1 MCEQNLKRKAAVILS
16 LCMAVSGVSLVL
28 GGCTRREQ
36 LVLETADMAD
46 ESRGGE
52 PGLTG
57 QFPAGEA
64 AGTDSERMQEQAA
77 GQAGRGQTQSGS
89 ALQAGQGQTQSG
101 SGQQAGQGQTQPES
115 GQQAG
120 QSQYSTAGDE
130 AAKAGQYATGTGV
143 DGSAQSGGGAQ
154 TSDGTVIWV
163 HVCGAVRKA
172 GVYELPAGS
181 RVYEAVQE
189 AGGFA
194 ADADESYVNQAQ
206 RLSDGAKLVIPT
218 VEQVEEA
225 AGDSRTEAGQIGIVE
240 QAGVQ
245 QAGYGVSDAGT
256 GDGAGQTDPVS
267 AAADGRININTASE
281 AQLCEIPGIG
291 ATRAAAIAA
300 YRQEH
305 GGFSSI
311 EEIMNVSGIKEGTY
325 AKIKDR
331 ITVN

>member
-46 ESRGGE
+46 ESSGGG
-52 PGLTG
+52 PGMAG
-57 QFPAGEA
+57 QVPDGDA
-64 AGTDSERMQEQAA
+64 AGTGPERMQE
-77 GQAGRGQTQSGS
+77 
-89 ALQAGQGQTQSG
+89 QAGQGQTQSG
-101 SGQQAGQGQTQPES
+101 SGQQAGQGQTQLES

-120 QSQYSTAGDE
+120 QSQYSTVGDE
-130 AAKAGQYATGTGV
+130 AAKAGQYATGTGA

-225 AGDSRTEAGQIGIVE
+225 AGDSQTDAGQIGIVE

-245 QAGYGVSDAGT
+245 PDGYGVSDAGT
-256 GDGAGQTDPVS
+256 GDGAGRTDPVS
-267 AAADGRININTASE
+267 VAADGRININTASE

>member
-52 PGLTG
+52 PGMSG
-57 QFPAGEA
+57 RSSDGEA
-64 AGTDSERMQEQAA
+64 AGTDS
-77 GQAGRGQTQSGS
+77 GRGQE
-89 ALQAGQGQTQSG
+89 
-101 SGQQAGQGQTQPES
+101 QPES

-120 QSQYSTAGDE
+120 QGQAQTGIGQQPGQGQSGTAGDE
-130 AAKAGQYATGTGV
+130 AAKAGQYGADA
-143 DGSAQSGGGAQ
+143 DGSAQTVGGEQPAD
-154 TSDGTVIWV
+154 STVIWV

-181 RVYEAVQE
+181 RVFEAVQE

-206 RLSDGAKLVIPT
+206 RLCDGAKLVIPT

-225 AGDSRTEAGQIGIVE
+225 AGDSRTEAGRIGIVE

-245 QAGYGVSDAGT
+245 EAGYGVSAAGT
-256 GDGAGQTDPVS
+256 GDSDGRTDPVS
-267 AAADGRININTASE
+267 VSADGRININTAPE

>member
-52 PGLTG
+52 PGMSG
-57 QFPAGEA
+57 RSSDGEA
-64 AGTDSERMQEQAA
+64 AGTDS
-77 GQAGRGQTQSGS
+77 GRGQE
-89 ALQAGQGQTQSG
+89 
-101 SGQQAGQGQTQPES
+101 QPES

-120 QSQYSTAGDE
+120 QGQAQTGIGQQPGQGQSGTAGDE
-130 AAKAGQYATGTGV
+130 AAKAGQYGADA
-143 DGSAQSGGGAQ
+143 DGSAQTVGGEQPAD
-154 TSDGTVIWV
+154 STVIWV

-181 RVYEAVQE
+181 RVFEAVQE

-225 AGDSRTEAGQIGIVE
+225 AGDSRTEAGRIGIVE

-245 QAGYGVSDAGT
+245 EAGYGVSAAGT
-256 GDGAGQTDPVS
+256 GDSDGRTDPVS
-267 AAADGRININTASE
+267 VSADGRININTASE

>member
-52 PGLTG
+52 PGMSG
-57 QFPAGEA
+57 RSSDGEA
-64 AGTDSERMQEQAA
+64 AGTDS
-77 GQAGRGQTQSGS
+77 GRGQE
-89 ALQAGQGQTQSG
+89 
-101 SGQQAGQGQTQPES
+101 QPES

-120 QSQYSTAGDE
+120 QGQAQTGIGQQPGQGQSGTAGDE
-130 AAKAGQYATGTGV
+130 AAKAGQYGADA
-143 DGSAQSGGGAQ
+143 DGSAQTVGGEQPAD
-154 TSDGTVIWV
+154 STVIWV

-181 RVYEAVQE
+181 RVFEAVQE

-225 AGDSRTEAGQIGIVE
+225 AGDSRTEAGRIGIVE

-245 QAGYGVSDAGT
+245 EAGYGVSAAGT
-256 GDGAGQTDPVS
+256 GDSDGRPDPVS
-267 AAADGRININTASE
+267 VSADGRININTAPE

>member
-52 PGLTG
+52 PGMSG
-57 QFPAGEA
+57 RSSDGEA
-64 AGTDSERMQEQAA
+64 AGTDS
-77 GQAGRGQTQSGS
+77 GRGQE
-89 ALQAGQGQTQSG
+89 
-101 SGQQAGQGQTQPES
+101 QPES

-120 QSQYSTAGDE
+120 QGQAQTGIGQQPGQGQSGTAGDE
-130 AAKAGQYATGTGV
+130 AAKAGQYGADA
-143 DGSAQSGGGAQ
+143 DGSAQTVGGEQPAD
-154 TSDGTVIWV
+154 STVIWV

-181 RVYEAVQE
+181 RVFEAVQE

-194 ADADESYVNQAQ
+194 ADVDESYVNQAQ

-225 AGDSRTEAGQIGIVE
+225 AGDSRTEAGRIGIVE

-245 QAGYGVSDAGT
+245 EAGYGVSAAGT
-256 GDGAGQTDPVS
+256 GDSDGRTDPVS
-267 AAADGRININTASE
+267 VSADGRININTAPE

>member
-52 PGLTG
+52 PGMSG
-57 QFPAGEA
+57 RSSDGEA
-64 AGTDSERMQEQAA
+64 AGTDS
-77 GQAGRGQTQSGS
+77 GRGQE
-89 ALQAGQGQTQSG
+89 
-101 SGQQAGQGQTQPES
+101 QPES

-120 QSQYSTAGDE
+120 QGQAQTGIGQQPGQGQSGTAGDE
-130 AAKAGQYATGTGV
+130 AAKAGQYGADA
-143 DGSAQSGGGAQ
+143 DGSAQTVGGEQPAD
-154 TSDGTVIWV
+154 STVIWV

-181 RVYEAVQE
+181 RVFEAVQE

-225 AGDSRTEAGQIGIVE
+225 AGDSRTEAGRIGIVE
-240 QAGVQ
+240 QAGAQ
-245 QAGYGVSDAGT
+245 EAGYGVSAAGT
-256 GDGAGQTDPVS
+256 GDSDGRTDPVS
-267 AAADGRININTASE
+267 VSADGRININTAPE

>member
-52 PGLTG
+52 PGMSG
-57 QFPAGEA
+57 RSSDGEA
-64 AGTDSERMQEQAA
+64 AGTDS
-77 GQAGRGQTQSGS
+77 GRGQE
-89 ALQAGQGQTQSG
+89 
-101 SGQQAGQGQTQPES
+101 QPES

-120 QSQYSTAGDE
+120 QGQAQTGIGQQPGQGQSGTAGDE
-130 AAKAGQYATGTGV
+130 AAKAGQYGADA
-143 DGSAQSGGGAQ
+143 DGSAQTVGGEQPAD
-154 TSDGTVIWV
+154 STVIWV

-181 RVYEAVQE
+181 RVFEAVQE

-225 AGDSRTEAGQIGIVE
+225 AGDSRTEAGRIGIVE

-245 QAGYGVSDAGT
+245 EAGYGVSAAGT
-256 GDGAGQTDPVS
+256 GDSDGRTDPVS
-267 AAADGRININTASE
+267 VSADGRININTAPE

-331 ITVN
+331 ITVT

>member
-52 PGLTG
+52 PGMSG
-57 QFPAGEA
+57 RSSDGEA
-64 AGTDSERMQEQAA
+64 AGTDS
-77 GQAGRGQTQSGS
+77 GRGQE
-89 ALQAGQGQTQSG
+89 
-101 SGQQAGQGQTQPES
+101 QPES

-120 QSQYSTAGDE
+120 QGQAQTGIGQQPGQGQSGTAGDE
-130 AAKAGQYATGTGV
+130 AAKAGQYGADA
-143 DGSAQSGGGAQ
+143 DGSAQTVGGEQPAD
-154 TSDGTVIWV
+154 STVIWV

-181 RVYEAVQE
+181 RVFEAVQE

-225 AGDSRTEAGQIGIVE
+225 AGDSRTEAGRIGIVE

-245 QAGYGVSDAGT
+245 EAGYGVSAAGT
-256 GDGAGQTDPVS
+256 GDSDGRTDPVS
-267 AAADGRININTASE
+267 VSADGRININTAPE
-281 AQLCEIPGIG
+281 AQLCEIPGSAPQG
-291 ATRAAAIAA
+291 RRPLRHTGRSTA
-300 YRQEH
+300 
-305 GGFSSI
+305 GFLP
-311 EEIMNVSGIKEGTY
+311 
-325 AKIKDR
+325 
-331 ITVN
+331 

>member
-1 MCEQNLKRKAAVILS
+1 M
-16 LCMAVSGVSLVL
+16 
-28 GGCTRREQ
+28 
-36 LVLETADMAD
+36 
-46 ESRGGE
+46 
-52 PGLTG
+52 
-57 QFPAGEA
+57 
-64 AGTDSERMQEQAA
+64 
-77 GQAGRGQTQSGS
+77 
-89 ALQAGQGQTQSG
+89 
-101 SGQQAGQGQTQPES
+101 
-115 GQQAG
+115 
-120 QSQYSTAGDE
+120 
-130 AAKAGQYATGTGV
+130 
-143 DGSAQSGGGAQ
+143 
-154 TSDGTVIWV
+154 IWV

-181 RVYEAVQE
+181 RVFEAVQE

-225 AGDSRTEAGQIGIVE
+225 AGDSRTEAGRIGIVE

-245 QAGYGVSDAGT
+245 EAGYGVSAAGT
-256 GDGAGQTDPVS
+256 GDSDGRTDPVS
-267 AAADGRININTASE
+267 VSADGRININTAPE

>member
-52 PGLTG
+52 PGMSG
-57 QFPAGEA
+57 RSSDGEA
-64 AGTDSERMQEQAA
+64 AGTDS
-77 GQAGRGQTQSGS
+77 GRGQE
-89 ALQAGQGQTQSG
+89 
-101 SGQQAGQGQTQPES
+101 QPES

-120 QSQYSTAGDE
+120 QGQAQTGIGQQPGQGQSGTAGDE
-130 AAKAGQYATGTGV
+130 AAKAGQYGADA
-143 DGSAQSGGGAQ
+143 DGSAQTVGGEQPAD
-154 TSDGTVIWV
+154 STVIWV

-181 RVYEAVQE
+181 RVFEAVQE

-194 ADADESYVNQAQ
+194 ADADEGYVNQAQ

-225 AGDSRTEAGQIGIVE
+225 AGDSRTEAGRIGIVE

-245 QAGYGVSDAGT
+245 EAGYGVSAAGT
-256 GDGAGQTDPVS
+256 GDSDGRTDPVS
-267 AAADGRININTASE
+267 VSADGRININTAPE

>member
-52 PGLTG
+52 PGMTG
-57 QFPAGEA
+57 QVPDGEA
-64 AGTDSERMQEQAA
+64 AGTGSEWLQE
-77 GQAGRGQTQSGS
+77 
-89 ALQAGQGQTQSG
+89 QAGQGQTQSG
-101 SGQQAGQGQTQPES
+101 SGQQAGQGQ
-115 GQQAG
+115 
-120 QSQYSTAGDE
+120 YSTAGDE
-130 AAKAGQYATGTGV
+130 AAKAGQYANGTGA
-143 DGSAQSGGGAQ
+143 DGSAQSVGAQ

-194 ADADESYVNQAQ
+194 TDADESYVNQAQ

-225 AGDSRTEAGQIGIVE
+225 AGDSRTGAGQIGIVE

>member
-52 PGLTG
+52 PGMSG
-57 QFPAGEA
+57 RSSDGEA
-64 AGTDSERMQEQAA
+64 AGTDS
-77 GQAGRGQTQSGS
+77 GRGQE
-89 ALQAGQGQTQSG
+89 
-101 SGQQAGQGQTQPES
+101 QPES

-120 QSQYSTAGDE
+120 QGQAQTGIGQQPGQGQSGTAGDE
-130 AAKAGQYATGTGV
+130 AAKAGQYGADA
-143 DGSAQSGGGAQ
+143 DGSAQTVGGEQPAD
-154 TSDGTVIWV
+154 STVIWV
-163 HVCGAVRKA
+163 HVCGAVRNA

-181 RVYEAVQE
+181 RVFEAVQE

-225 AGDSRTEAGQIGIVE
+225 AGDSRTEAGRIGIVE

-245 QAGYGVSDAGT
+245 EAGYGVSAAGT
-256 GDGAGQTDPVS
+256 GDSDGRTDPVS

>member
-52 PGLTG
+52 PGMTG
-57 QFPAGEA
+57 QVPDGEA
-64 AGTDSERMQEQAA
+64 AGTGSERMQE
-77 GQAGRGQTQSGS
+77 
-89 ALQAGQGQTQSG
+89 QAGQGQTQSG

-120 QSQYSTAGDE
+120 QSQYSAAGDE

-267 AAADGRININTASE
+267 AAADGRININTATE

>member
-52 PGLTG
+52 PGMSG
-57 QFPAGEA
+57 RSSDGEA
-64 AGTDSERMQEQAA
+64 AGTDS
-77 GQAGRGQTQSGS
+77 GRGQE
-89 ALQAGQGQTQSG
+89 
-101 SGQQAGQGQTQPES
+101 QPES

-120 QSQYSTAGDE
+120 QGQAQTGIGQQPGTAGDE
-130 AAKAGQYATGTGV
+130 AAKAGQYGADA
-143 DGSAQSGGGAQ
+143 DGSAQTVGGEQPAD
-154 TSDGTVIWV
+154 STVIWV

-181 RVYEAVQE
+181 RVFEAVQE

-225 AGDSRTEAGQIGIVE
+225 AGDSRTEAGRIGIVE

-245 QAGYGVSDAGT
+245 EAGYGVSAAGT
-256 GDGAGQTDPVS
+256 GDSDGRTDPVS
-267 AAADGRININTASE
+267 VSADGRININTAPE

>member
-64 AGTDSERMQEQAA
+64 AGTDS
-77 GQAGRGQTQSGS
+77 GRGQE
-89 ALQAGQGQTQSG
+89 
-101 SGQQAGQGQTQPES
+101 QPES

-120 QSQYSTAGDE
+120 QGQAQTGIGQQPGQGQSGTAGDE
-130 AAKAGQYATGTGV
+130 AAKAGQYGADA
-143 DGSAQSGGGAQ
+143 DGSAQTVGGEQPAD
-154 TSDGTVIWV
+154 STVIWV

-181 RVYEAVQE
+181 RVFEAVQE

-225 AGDSRTEAGQIGIVE
+225 AGDSRTEAGRIGIVE

-245 QAGYGVSDAGT
+245 EAGYGVSAAGT
-256 GDGAGQTDPVS
+256 GDSDGRTDPVS
-267 AAADGRININTASE
+267 VSADGRININTAPE

-325 AKIKDR
+325 AKIKEDR
-331 ITVN
+331 KSVV

>member
-52 PGLTG
+52 PGMSG
-57 QFPAGEA
+57 RSSDGEA
-64 AGTDSERMQEQAA
+64 AGTDS
-77 GQAGRGQTQSGS
+77 GRGQE
-89 ALQAGQGQTQSG
+89 
-101 SGQQAGQGQTQPES
+101 QPES

-120 QSQYSTAGDE
+120 QGQAQTGIGQQPGQGQSGTAGDE
-130 AAKAGQYATGTGV
+130 AAKAGQYGSDA
-143 DGSAQSGGGAQ
+143 DGSAQTVGGEQPAD
-154 TSDGTVIWV
+154 STVIWV

-181 RVYEAVQE
+181 RVFEAVQE

-225 AGDSRTEAGQIGIVE
+225 AGDSRTEAGRIGIVE

-245 QAGYGVSDAGT
+245 EAGYGVSAAGT
-256 GDGAGQTDPVS
+256 GDSDGRTDPVS
-267 AAADGRININTASE
+267 VSADGRININTAPE

>member
-1 MCEQNLKRKAAVILS
+1 MCEQNLKIKAAVILS

-36 LVLETADMAD
+36 LVLETADMAG
-46 ESRGGE
+46 ESGGGG
-52 PGLTG
+52 PGMSG
-57 QFPAGEA
+57 RSSDGEA
-64 AGTDSERMQEQAA
+64 AGTDS
-77 GQAGRGQTQSGS
+77 GRGQE
-89 ALQAGQGQTQSG
+89 
-101 SGQQAGQGQTQPES
+101 QPES

-120 QSQYSTAGDE
+120 QGQAQTGSGQQPGQGQSGTAGDE
-130 AAKAGQYATGTGV
+130 AAKAGQYGADA
-143 DGSAQSGGGAQ
+143 DGSAQTVGGEQPAD
-154 TSDGTVIWV
+154 STVIWV

-181 RVYEAVQE
+181 RVFEAVQE

-194 ADADESYVNQAQ
+194 ADADESYVNQ
-206 RLSDGAKLVIPT
+206 
-218 VEQVEEA
+218 VEEA
-225 AGDSRTEAGQIGIVE
+225 AGDSRTEAGRIGIVE

-245 QAGYGVSDAGT
+245 EAGYGVSAAGT
-256 GDGAGQTDPVS
+256 GDSDGRTDPVS
-267 AAADGRININTASE
+267 VSADGRININTAPE

>member
-36 LVLETADMAD
+36 LVLETADMAG

-64 AGTDSERMQEQAA
+64 AGTDS
-77 GQAGRGQTQSGS
+77 GRGQE
-89 ALQAGQGQTQSG
+89 
-101 SGQQAGQGQTQPES
+101 QPES

-120 QSQYSTAGDE
+120 QGQAQTGIGQQPGQGQSGTAGDE
-130 AAKAGQYATGTGV
+130 AAKAGQYGADA
-143 DGSAQSGGGAQ
+143 DGSAQTVGGEQPAD
-154 TSDGTVIWV
+154 STVIWV

-181 RVYEAVQE
+181 RVFEAVQE

-206 RLSDGAKLVIPT
+206 RLCDGAKLVIPT

-225 AGDSRTEAGQIGIVE
+225 AGDSRTEAGRIGIVE

-245 QAGYGVSDAGT
+245 EAGYGVSAAGT
-256 GDGAGQTDPVS
+256 GDSDGRTDPVS
-267 AAADGRININTASE
+267 VSADGRININTAPE

>member
-52 PGLTG
+52 PGMSG
-57 QFPAGEA
+57 RSSDGEA
-64 AGTDSERMQEQAA
+64 AGTDS
-77 GQAGRGQTQSGS
+77 GRGQE
-89 ALQAGQGQTQSG
+89 
-101 SGQQAGQGQTQPES
+101 QPES

-120 QSQYSTAGDE
+120 QGQAQTGIGQQPGQGQSGTAGDE
-130 AAKAGQYATGTGV
+130 AAKAGQYGADA
-143 DGSAQSGGGAQ
+143 DGSAQTVGGEQPAD
-154 TSDGTVIWV
+154 STVIWV

-181 RVYEAVQE
+181 RVFEAVQE

-218 VEQVEEA
+218 VEQVKEA
-225 AGDSRTEAGQIGIVE
+225 AVDSRTDAGQIGIVE

-245 QAGYGVSDAGT
+245 QDGYGVSDAGT

-267 AAADGRININTASE
+267 VAADGRININTASE

>member
-52 PGLTG
+52 PEMTG
-57 QFPAGEA
+57 QFPDGEA
-64 AGTDSERMQEQAA
+64 AGTGSERMQEQAA
-77 GQAGRGQTQSGS
+77 EQAGRGQTQSGS

-115 GQQAG
+115 GQL
-120 QSQYSTAGDE
+120 
-130 AAKAGQYATGTGV
+130 
-143 DGSAQSGGGAQ
+143 

-267 AAADGRININTASE
+267 AAADGRININTATE

>member
-52 PGLTG
+52 PEMTG
-57 QFPAGEA
+57 QVPDGEA
-64 AGTDSERMQEQAA
+64 AGTGPERMQE
-77 GQAGRGQTQSGS
+77 
-89 ALQAGQGQTQSG
+89 
-101 SGQQAGQGQTQPES
+101 QAGQGQTQPES

-120 QSQYSTAGDE
+120 QSQYGTAGDE

-194 ADADESYVNQAQ
+194 TDADESYVNQAQ

-225 AGDSRTEAGQIGIVE
+225 AGDNRTEAGQIGIVE

-267 AAADGRININTASE
+267 VAADGRININTASE

>member
-64 AGTDSERMQEQAA
+64 AGTDSERGQE
-77 GQAGRGQTQSGS
+77 
-89 ALQAGQGQTQSG
+89 
-101 SGQQAGQGQTQPES
+101 QPES

-120 QSQYSTAGDE
+120 QGQAQTGIGQQPGQGQSGTAGDE
-130 AAKAGQYATGTGV
+130 AAKAGQYGADA
-143 DGSAQSGGGAQ
+143 DGSAQTVGGEQPAD
-154 TSDGTVIWV
+154 STVIWV

-181 RVYEAVQE
+181 RVFEAVQE

-206 RLSDGAKLVIPT
+206 RLCDGAKLVIPT

-225 AGDSRTEAGQIGIVE
+225 AGDSRTEAGRIGIVE

-245 QAGYGVSDAGT
+245 EAGYGVSAAGT
-256 GDGAGQTDPVS
+256 GDSDGRTDPVS
-267 AAADGRININTASE
+267 VSADGRININTAPE

>member
-28 GGCTRREQ
+28 GGCTKREQ
-36 LVLETADMAD
+36 LVLETTDMAD

-52 PGLTG
+52 PEMTG
-57 QFPAGEA
+57 QFPDGDA
-64 AGTDSERMQEQAA
+64 AGTGSEQAA
-77 GQAGRGQTQSGS
+77 E
-89 ALQAGQGQTQSG
+89 QAGQGQTQSG
-101 SGQQAGQGQTQPES
+101 SGQQAGQ
-115 GQQAG
+115 
-120 QSQYSTAGDE
+120 SQYSAAGDE
-130 AAKAGQYATGTGV
+130 MAKAGQYVTGTGA

-154 TSDGTVIWV
+154 ASDGTVIWV

-181 RVYEAVQE
+181 RVYEAVQK

-218 VEQVEEA
+218 VEQVKEA
-225 AGDSRTEAGQIGIVE
+225 AVDSRTDAGQIGIVE

-245 QAGYGVSDAGT
+245 QDGYGVSDAGT

-267 AAADGRININTASE
+267 VAADGRININTASE

>member
-52 PGLTG
+52 PEITG
-57 QFPAGEA
+57 QFPGGDA
-64 AGTDSERMQEQAA
+64 AGTGSERMQEQA
-77 GQAGRGQTQSGS
+77 
-89 ALQAGQGQTQSG
+89 
-101 SGQQAGQGQTQPES
+101 
-115 GQQAG
+115 G
-120 QSQYSTAGDE
+120 QSQYSAAGDE
-130 AAKAGQYATGTGV
+130 MAKAGQYVTGTGA

-154 TSDGTVIWV
+154 ASDGTVIWV

-206 RLSDGAKLVIPT
+206 RLSDGAQLVIPT

-225 AGDSRTEAGQIGIVE
+225 AGDNRTDAGQIGIVE

-245 QAGYGVSDAGT
+245 QDGYGVSDAGT
-256 GDGAGQTDPVS
+256 GDGAGRTDPVS
-267 AAADGRININTASE
+267 VAADGRININTASE

>member
-52 PGLTG
+52 LGMTG
-57 QFPAGEA
+57 QVPDGEA
-64 AGTDSERMQEQAA
+64 AGTGPEWLQEQAA
-77 GQAGRGQTQSGS
+77 EQAGRGQTQSGS

-115 GQQAG
+115 GQL
-120 QSQYSTAGDE
+120 
-130 AAKAGQYATGTGV
+130 
-143 DGSAQSGGGAQ
+143 

-240 QAGVQ
+240 QAG
-245 QAGYGVSDAGT
+245 YGVSDAGT
-256 GDGAGQTDPVS
+256 GDGAGQTNPVS
-267 AAADGRININTASE
+267 VAADGRININTATE